1 MNPAWFSALTA
12 LSIAVFG
19 LLAWAIRWAWRILKR
34 TTHFLDDF
42 FGEPARD
49 GVPAKPGVMARLG
62 SVEDTLGQV
71 LAETRPDHGHSLRD
85 VVHRTAGDVAEI
97 KAAQESMRTRM
108 ELLETQR
115 FGREEGSP

>member
-1 MNPAWFSALTA
+1 M
-12 LSIAVFG
+12 
-19 LLAWAIRWAWRILKR
+19 WRILKR

-62 SVEDTLGQV
+62 SVEDALGQV

-85 VVHRTAGDVAEI
+85 VVHRTAEDVAEI
-97 KAAQESMRTRM
+97 RVAQTSMRTRM